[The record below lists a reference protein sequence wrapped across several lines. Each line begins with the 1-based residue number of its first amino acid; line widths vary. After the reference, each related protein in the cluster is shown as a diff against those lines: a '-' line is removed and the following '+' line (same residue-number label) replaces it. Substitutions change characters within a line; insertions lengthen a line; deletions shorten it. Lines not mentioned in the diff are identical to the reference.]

1 MLSVAASRASSLAA
15 GCSDT
20 SSMHRGQH
28 AVRGG
33 LQASEVDTGHGKLIA
48 VTLAGSM
55 FMWVTVLLARCTG
68 AYPCQDASWHEQAV
82 AKPMQQ
88 IQVELDTGKKKF
100 GPPNV
105 CPSSL
110 LVK

>member
-1 MLSVAASRASSLAA
+1 MFPTYVVRAMGQLAVLVGA
-15 GCSDT
+15 YAQGWSW
-20 SSMHRGQH
+20 
-28 AVRGG
+28 
-33 LQASEVDTGHGKLIA
+33 ASEVDTGHGKLIA